1 MQNLHDHNPKDILLD
16 VLRHKKSHHVPW
28 VPFAGSHAGKLKNYS
43 AIEIFKDESKLL
55 ECLLEVNKQYQPNG
69 QPVFF
74 DLQIEAEILGCGL
87 KWHEKGPPS
96 ISNHPFENNDT
107 IPNYIPK
114 ESDGRIP
121 FVLNVMKKFKEKVG
135 DSTALFGLFCGPLTL
150 AAHLRGTKLFI
161 DLLRNKDYA
170 LKLINYTSEIGK
182 RMAEYY
188 SNAGMDILAVVDP
201 VVSQI
206 SPRVFK
212 QYLLEPFSHI
222 FKKIKESNKF
232 SSFFVCGDATNN
244 LDLMCQSGPD
254 SIFVDENVDMANA
267 KKILKPYKIILGGNI
282 PLTTVLLYGTQQDN
296 MKYVVDL
303 MDNIGTEDLIIAPG
317 CDMPYDI
324 PIDNVIGVIQAIKE
338 PILVR
343 NAIKNYEKADM
354 NINIELPDY
363 KHLKKPLIEVFTLD
377 SDICAAC
384 GYMRDAGLQAKDHF
398 GETIDFR
405 EYKIITQ
412 ENIARMKKMKIEH
425 LPSLLINGELCYSSI
440 IPNKEELI
448 KKIEKMLK

>member
-1 MQNLHDHNPKDILLD
+1 MEKLHNHNRKEILLD
-16 VLRHKKSHHVPW
+16 TFRHKTTDHVPW

-43 AIEIFKDESKLL
+43 AIDIFKDENKLL

-96 ISNHPFENNDT
+96 ISTHPFENNDK
-107 IPNYIPK
+107 IPDYIPTD
-114 ESDGRIP
+114 SDGRIP
-121 FVLNVMKKFKEKVG
+121 FVLKVMKQFKELVG
-135 DSTALFGLFCGPLTL
+135 SSTALFGLFCGPLTL

-161 DLLRNKDYA
+161 DLLRNKNYTE
-170 LKLINYTSEIGK
+170 KLIDYTTQVGK
-182 RMAEYY
+182 KMAEYY
-188 SNAGMDILAVVDP
+188 SNEGMDILAVVDP

-212 QYLLEPFSHI
+212 QYLLEPFSEI
-222 FKKIKESNKF
+222 FKKIKALNKF

-254 SIFVDENVDMANA
+254 SIFVDENVDMITA
-267 KKILKPYKIILGGNI
+267 KKILNQYKILLGGNI

-296 MKYVVDL
+296 MKYIIDL
-303 MDNIGTEDLIIAPG
+303 LDKLGTEDLIIAPG

-324 PIDNVIGVIQAIKE
+324 PIDNVIGVVQAVQEPDLVRSAIKD
-338 PILVR
+338 
-343 NAIKNYEKADM
+343 YEKTDL
-354 NINIELPDY
+354 NIQIDLPDY
-363 KHLKKPLIEVFTLD
+363 NHLAKPLIEVFTLD

-384 GYMRDAGLQAKDHF
+384 GYMRDAGFQAKNYF
-398 GETIDFR
+398 GDAIEFK
-405 EYKIITQ
+405 EYKITSR

-425 LPSLLINGELCYSSI
+425 LPSLLINGNLSYSSI
-440 IPNKEELI
+440 IPNKDELI
-448 KKIEKMLK
+448 KKIEKMIK